1 MTAKRD
7 LKRRVR
13 QRQARTGESYVT
25 ARRRVLAARGQPDK
39 RADADAEPG
48 ETIEGVKTERGEQ
61 TRRGATIERVVAT
74 EGKETPVRRRTIG
87 REATEHEERIER
99 VATEGEETTRPR
111 TEGEAT
117 EREET
122 IERMGTEGEET
133 PARRRT
139 IELEETQP
147 GATVELG
154 EDRATTEHG
163 EREAAERR
171 QSGEALRR
179 AAKLWR
185 ETGQAAD
192 IIAAGETEDAGLP
205 VVELHEVTGEARAL
219 GFRCRITVYPRVLE
233 ACELV
238 NLLVGLQD
246 ALVRT
251 AGDTGTARMFAVA
264 FGLPS
269 RPFVQVVPEPYR
281 RETLLKFTVKG
292 RRGPVEIACRLW
304 LPAPTLIL
312 RLADEIEP
320 DLLAAQNAPIHL
332 EAEGPRVLGAQL
344 GLREQELFE
353 QALRRSRLVHA
364 RRPRLFVVHEER
376 RHLVASDPFVIGR
389 GAKTSDLAI
398 RDGMISRKHAAVIF
412 RNGTYYVKDLGSIHG
427 IEFKGMRID
436 NKRIDEGDVFRLGT
450 HELRFTY
457 REEG

>member
-48 ETIEGVKTERGEQ
+48 E
-61 TRRGATIERVVAT
+61 
-74 EGKETPVRRRTIG
+74 
-87 REATEHEERIER
+87 
-99 VATEGEETTRPR
+99 
-111 TEGEAT
+111 AT

-122 IERMGTEGEET
+122 IERAATERRGQTRGAMVERMEATGGETE
-133 PARRRT
+133 ARRST
-139 IELEETQP
+139 IELEATQP

-163 EREAAERR
+163 EREAAQRH

-185 ETGQAAD
+185 ETGQMAD
-192 IIAAGETEDAGLP
+192 IIAAGEMEDAGMP

-251 AGDTGTARMFAVA
+251 AGDAGTARMFAVA

-281 RETLLKFTVKG
+281 RETLLKFTVRG
-292 RRGPVEIACRLW
+292 RRGAVEIACRLW

-320 DLLAAQNAPIHL
+320 VLLATQDAPMHL
-332 EAEGPRVLGAQL
+332 GAEGPRVSGPQL

-353 QALRRSRLVHA
+353 RALRLSRLVHA

-389 GAKTSDLAI
+389 GRKTSDLAI

>member
-1 MTAKRD
+1 MGSPRGAEQAERNDMTAKRD

-39 RADADAEPG
+39 RAGADAEPG
-48 ETIEGVKTERGEQ
+48 ETIEGAKTERGQ

-74 EGKETPVRRRTIG
+74 EREET
-87 REATEHEERIER
+87 IER
-99 VATEGEETTRPR
+99 AVAI
-111 TEGEAT
+111 

-122 IERMGTEGEET
+122 IERAVTETRGAMVERMEATGGETE
-133 PARRRT
+133 ARRST
-139 IELEETQP
+139 IELEATQP

-154 EDRATTEHG
+154 EDRATTESG
-163 EREAAERR
+163 EREAAQRH

-185 ETGQAAD
+185 DTGQAAD
-192 IIAAGETEDAGLP
+192 IIAAGETEDAGMP

-219 GFRCRITVYPRVLE
+219 GFRCRITVYPTVLE

-251 AGDTGTARMFAVA
+251 AGDAGTARMFAVA

-281 RETLLKFTVKG
+281 REPLLKFTVRG

-304 LPAPTLIL
+304 FPAPTLIL
-312 RLADEIEP
+312 RLVDEIEP
-320 DLLAAQNAPIHL
+320 DLLATQSAPIHL
-332 EAEGPRVLGAQL
+332 GVEGPRVAGPQL

-353 QALRRSRLVHA
+353 RAVRLPRLVHP

-389 GAKTSDLAI
+389 GSKTSDLAI